1 MEASA
6 IAALEYCK
14 QLKKQ
19 RLELH
24 ELKNSNEKKCRGL
37 TDREWFINPTRQKRT
52 FSKGKRF
59 AYTRLWNHKHV
70 STEQGFESLTI
81 KTIKS

>member
-24 ELKNSNEKKCRGL
+24 ELNNSNERKCRGL
-37 TDREWFINPTRQKRT
+37 TNYEWFTTPTRQKRT
-52 FSKGKRF
+52 FSKSKKF
-59 AYTRLWNHKHV
+59 ACTRLWNHKHV
-70 STEQGFESLTI
+70 STEEGFKSLTI
-81 KTIKS
+81 NTI